1 MQEMFYMCQKSE
13 VQVKNGNVKLLKW
26 LISFQLCSKML
37 GKKKLFLL
45 HLLAGPVKYIEIVS
59 NEECV
64 LSLIM
69 LKY

>member
-37 GKKKLFLL
+37 GKKKTIPF
-45 HLLAGPVKYIEIVS
+45 APVSWASEI
-59 NEECV
+59 
-64 LSLIM
+64 
-69 LKY
+69 Y